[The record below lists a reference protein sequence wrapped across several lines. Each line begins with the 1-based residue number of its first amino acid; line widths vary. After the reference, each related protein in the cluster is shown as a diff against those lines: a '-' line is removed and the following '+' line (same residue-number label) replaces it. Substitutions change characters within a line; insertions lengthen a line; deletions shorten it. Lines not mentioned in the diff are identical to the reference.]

1 MPMVSGRVFSWV
13 KFLMV
18 CGALSSLTRQSLLA
32 RLVMKPS
39 LSRAEK

>member
-1 MPMVSGRVFSWV
+1 MVSGRFFSCV

-18 CGALSSLTRQSLLA
+18 CGTLSSVMAQSLLA